1 MIKKI
6 GVNVLVIIIGLIT
19 SILIESELRQLIQT
33 LFKSLTSN
41 AIHFYGKDFHLFA
54 SSYYY
59 ISFGLL
65 FLIIWTSWTS
75 LTARQKILNGLTTL
89 VIFFVSLTAVSWFD
103 SNRMIV
109 ECTAC
114 NDGTRGIHYNGI
126 NYDGIIIFSL
136 IISIIPT
143 GLRILR
149 RKPPAHYNIFAPGGV
164 DV

>member
-89 VIFFVSLTAVSWFD
+89 VIFFVSLTAVSWLD

-114 NDGTRGIHYNGI
+114 NDGTRGIHYNDI

-149 RKPPAHYNIFAPGGV
+149 RKPPAHNNIFAPGGV

>member
-59 ISFGLL
+59 ISFGLQ
-65 FLIIWTSWTS
+65 
-75 LTARQKILNGLTTL
+75 RDKK
-89 VIFFVSLTAVSWFD
+89 
-103 SNRMIV
+103 
-109 ECTAC
+109 
-114 NDGTRGIHYNGI
+114 Y
-126 NYDGIIIFSL
+126 
-136 IISIIPT
+136 
-143 GLRILR
+143 
-149 RKPPAHYNIFAPGGV
+149 
-164 DV
+164 